1 MGKHTQNCT
10 LIGKGVYGTIGVD
23 QRSRL
28 ADGAHFHTMIV
39 TSTLEA
45 SVIEGDKLVI
55 KSGIVRCDGDIRVS
69 SISGSG
75 DIEVGGDII
84 CDEITFTGK
93 LRCNG
98 DIVCSGN
105 LSVNG
110 SLGTRHISGQTV
122 RLNGVLKGHDVN
134 SRALEVHP
142 LRSTMFSRFDMD
154 GYEDGS
160 TVRHITAVTVEANH
174 LQCRTLTADSAMLR
188 NGSAVESAT
197 CATALG
203 IDPYLQRAAG
213 ERRLPTHS
221 SQDSVK
227 QVFLITVGADDGTIG
242 SGHHVKSVLFST
254 GDHVV

>member
-122 RLNGVLKGHDVN
+122 RLNGVLKVM
-134 SRALEVHP
+134 
-142 LRSTMFSRFDMD
+142 T
-154 GYEDGS
+154 
-160 TVRHITAVTVEANH
+160 
-174 LQCRTLTADSAMLR
+174 
-188 NGSAVESAT
+188 
-197 CATALG
+197 
-203 IDPYLQRAAG
+203 
-213 ERRLPTHS
+213 
-221 SQDSVK
+221 SQ
-227 QVFLITVGADDGTIG
+227 QG
-242 SGHHVKSVLFST
+242 SGSSST
-254 GDHVV
+254 PQYDVFPLLIWMGMRMAARFAISQPSRLKPTICNAGL

>member
-84 CDEITFTGK
+84 CDEIT
-93 LRCNG
+93 
-98 DIVCSGN
+98 
-105 LSVNG
+105 
-110 SLGTRHISGQTV
+110 
-122 RLNGVLKGHDVN
+122 LNGVLKGHDVN

-203 IDPYLQRAAG
+203 IDR
-213 ERRLPTHS
+213 TS
-221 SQDSVK
+221 
-227 QVFLITVGADDGTIG
+227 
-242 SGHHVKSVLFST
+242 SVLLVN
-254 GDHVV
+254 GDCQRIHLKTA

>member
-122 RLNGVLKGHDVN
+122 RLNLH
-134 SRALEVHP
+134 
-142 LRSTMFSRFDMD
+142 
-154 GYEDGS
+154 
-160 TVRHITAVTVEANH
+160 
-174 LQCRTLTADSAMLR
+174 
-188 NGSAVESAT
+188 SAVR
-197 CATALG
+197 CFPVV
-203 IDPYLQRAAG
+203 IWMCMRMAA
-213 ERRLPTHS
+213 RFAISQPSRLKPTICNAG
-221 SQDSVK
+221 
-227 QVFLITVGADDGTIG
+227 L
-242 SGHHVKSVLFST
+242 
-254 GDHVV
+254 

>member
-160 TVRHITAVTVEANH
+160 TVR
-174 LQCRTLTADSAMLR
+174 RTLTADSAMLR

-203 IDPYLQRAAG
+203 IDR
-213 ERRLPTHS
+213 TS
-221 SQDSVK
+221 
-227 QVFLITVGADDGTIG
+227 
-242 SGHHVKSVLFST
+242 SVLLVN
-254 GDHVV
+254 GDCQRIHLKTA

>member
-69 SISGSG
+69 SIS
-75 DIEVGGDII
+75 
-84 CDEITFTGK
+84 
-93 LRCNG
+93 G

-203 IDPYLQRAAG
+203 IDR
-213 ERRLPTHS
+213 TS
-221 SQDSVK
+221 
-227 QVFLITVGADDGTIG
+227 
-242 SGHHVKSVLFST
+242 SVLLVN
-254 GDHVV
+254 GDCQRIHLKTA

>member
-1 MGKHTQNCT
+1 M
-10 LIGKGVYGTIGVD
+10 
-23 QRSRL
+23 
-28 ADGAHFHTMIV
+28 
-39 TSTLEA
+39 
-45 SVIEGDKLVI
+45 
-55 KSGIVRCDGDIRVS
+55 RCDGDIRVS

-174 LQCRTLTADSAMLR
+174 LQCRT
-188 NGSAVESAT
+188 
-197 CATALG
+197 
-203 IDPYLQRAAG
+203 
-213 ERRLPTHS
+213 
-221 SQDSVK
+221 
-227 QVFLITVGADDGTIG
+227 
-242 SGHHVKSVLFST
+242 
-254 GDHVV
+254 

>member
-10 LIGKGVYGTIGVD
+10 LIGKGAYGTIGVD

-28 ADGAHFHTMIV
+28 ADGAHFHTMIA

-122 RLNGVLKGHDVN
+122 RLNGVLKGHDIN

-142 LRSTMFSRFDMD
+142 LHSTMFSRFDMD

-174 LQCRTLTADSAMLR
+174 LQCRTLTADSAHATQRQCGGKRHVRHR
-188 NGSAVESAT
+188 NRHR
-197 CATALG
+197 
-203 IDPYLQRAAG
+203 PYLHRAAG

-242 SGHHVKSVLFST
+242 RGHHVKSVLFGT
-254 GDHVV
+254 

>member
-84 CDEITFTGK
+84 CDEITFT
-93 LRCNG
+93 
-98 DIVCSGN
+98 GN

-203 IDPYLQRAAG
+203 IDRTSGVLLVNGDCQRIHLKTA
-213 ERRLPTHS
+213 
-221 SQDSVK
+221 
-227 QVFLITVGADDGTIG
+227 
-242 SGHHVKSVLFST
+242 
-254 GDHVV
+254 

>member
-93 LRCNG
+93 TTMQR
-98 DIVCSGN
+98 
-105 LSVNG
+105 
-110 SLGTRHISGQTV
+110 RY
-122 RLNGVLKGHDVN
+122 RLF
-134 SRALEVHP
+134 R
-142 LRSTMFSRFDMD
+142 
-154 GYEDGS
+154 
-160 TVRHITAVTVEANH
+160 
-174 LQCRTLTADSAMLR
+174 
-188 NGSAVESAT
+188 
-197 CATALG
+197 
-203 IDPYLQRAAG
+203 
-213 ERRLPTHS
+213 
-221 SQDSVK
+221 
-227 QVFLITVGADDGTIG
+227 
-242 SGHHVKSVLFST
+242 KSVRQWLPRHPSY
-254 GDHVV
+254 

>member
-69 SISGSG
+69 SISGS
-75 DIEVGGDII
+75 
-84 CDEITFTGK
+84 
-93 LRCNG
+93 G

-203 IDPYLQRAAG
+203 VDR
-213 ERRLPTHS
+213 TS
-221 SQDSVK
+221 
-227 QVFLITVGADDGTIG
+227 
-242 SGHHVKSVLFST
+242 SVLLVN
-254 GDHVV
+254 GDCQRIHLKTA

>member
-10 LIGKGVYGTIGVD
+10 LIGKGAYGTIGVD

-203 IDPYLQRAAG
+203 IDR
-213 ERRLPTHS
+213 TS
-221 SQDSVK
+221 
-227 QVFLITVGADDGTIG
+227 
-242 SGHHVKSVLFST
+242 SVLLVN
-254 GDHVV
+254 GDCQRIHLKTA

>member
-174 LQCRTLTADSAMLR
+174 LWPKAVKSSIGIIVHLNNIVSFRFLQRNNLIMLVQR
-188 NGSAVESAT
+188 YDYTDFKTMISAT
-197 CATALG
+197 L
-203 IDPYLQRAAG
+203 
-213 ERRLPTHS
+213 
-221 SQDSVK
+221 
-227 QVFLITVGADDGTIG
+227 
-242 SGHHVKSVLFST
+242 
-254 GDHVV
+254 

>member
-1 MGKHTQNCT
+1 
-10 LIGKGVYGTIGVD
+10 
-23 QRSRL
+23 
-28 ADGAHFHTMIV
+28 MIV

-55 KSGIVRCDGDIRVS
+55 KSGIVRCDGDIRVF
-69 SISGSG
+69 SISGS
-75 DIEVGGDII
+75 GDII

-122 RLNGVLKGHDVN
+122 RLNGVLKGHDIN

-197 CATALG
+197 CATAIG
-203 IDPYLQRAAG
+203 IDR
-213 ERRLPTHS
+213 TS
-221 SQDSVK
+221 
-227 QVFLITVGADDGTIG
+227 
-242 SGHHVKSVLFST
+242 SVLLVN
-254 GDHVV
+254 GDCQRIHLKTA

>member
-75 DIEVGGDII
+75 DIEVGGD
-84 CDEITFTGK
+84 K

-160 TVRHITAVTVEANH
+160 TVRQITAVTVEANH

-203 IDPYLQRAAG
+203 IDR
-213 ERRLPTHS
+213 TS
-221 SQDSVK
+221 
-227 QVFLITVGADDGTIG
+227 
-242 SGHHVKSVLFST
+242 SVLLVN
-254 GDHVV
+254 GDCQRIHLKTA

>member
-174 LQCRTLTADSAMLR
+174 LQADFDGGLR
-188 NGSAVESAT
+188 QATQRQCGGSAT
-197 CATALG
+197 CATATG
-203 IDPYLQRAAG
+203 IDR
-213 ERRLPTHS
+213 TS
-221 SQDSVK
+221 
-227 QVFLITVGADDGTIG
+227 
-242 SGHHVKSVLFST
+242 SVLLVN
-254 GDHVV
+254 GDCQRIHLKTA

>member
-174 LQCRTLTADSAMLR
+174 LQCRT
-188 NGSAVESAT
+188 
-197 CATALG
+197 
-203 IDPYLQRAAG
+203 
-213 ERRLPTHS
+213 
-221 SQDSVK
+221 
-227 QVFLITVGADDGTIG
+227 
-242 SGHHVKSVLFST
+242 
-254 GDHVV
+254 

>member
-105 LSVNG
+105 LSV
-110 SLGTRHISGQTV
+110 V
-122 RLNGVLKGHDVN
+122 PERL
-134 SRALEVHP
+134 
-142 LRSTMFSRFDMD
+142 
-154 GYEDGS
+154 
-160 TVRHITAVTVEANH
+160 
-174 LQCRTLTADSAMLR
+174 RTLDHGR
-188 NGSAVESAT
+188 PWR
-197 CATALG
+197 
-203 IDPYLQRAAG
+203 DDQFAAC
-213 ERRLPTHS
+213 RVS
-221 SQDSVK
+221 SSRDMSR
-227 QVFLITVGADDGTIG
+227 
-242 SGHHVKSVLFST
+242 
-254 GDHVV
+254 

>member
-142 LRSTMFSRFDMD
+142 LRST
-154 GYEDGS
+154 
-160 TVRHITAVTVEANH
+160 VRHITAVTVEANH

-203 IDPYLQRAAG
+203 IDR
-213 ERRLPTHS
+213 TS
-221 SQDSVK
+221 
-227 QVFLITVGADDGTIG
+227 
-242 SGHHVKSVLFST
+242 SVLLVN
-254 GDHVV
+254 GDCQRIHLKTA